1 MVPPGPGVSL
11 PHLGVPALIPPSPA
25 VPSPPTPPAR
35 RFLPPI
41 ASAPFPLQRA
51 VGSAQ
56 PPRHTHP
63 RAQGRDKDPGQPPAM
78 AGQGE
83 TLPGGREKTSLGVTL
98 TDSLI
103 AMRNLPRLVEPLHP
117 ESRSTELLSPSTV
130 RLDRENICAIGR
142 LQSLWEIH
150 SLYLQQNQIEKIENL
165 GCFPNLRYG
174 QLLLPRRSLSMVRG
188 EWGSL
193 LPLAEPGEVRVAAP
207 DSLVLLALT
216 LGAVA
221 SPPPHTAALPVLCR
235 FLSLAG
241 NRIRRVENLQT
252 LRHLRVLDLSHN
264 QIQTL
269 DPDELPRSL
278 RLLDLTGNECTH
290 QDGYR
295 ELVVGALPHL
305 LQLDAQHVRGGVGEE
320 KEEGGSSSSEDEDD
334 ELLSEPSGPFTAGK
348 DFFADLHRELAGR
361 SRRRRREA
369 LEEHQT
375 RLEELEEL
383 QECRGLLL
391 PPAPLSPGREGAACI
406 TTPGPRWSQPRPQAK
421 LGTQLPPLPGPGG
434 QHACPQPQRP
444 PGGSQPRTKAL
455 EEETRAKGAKNRQLP
470 RILRTSMAPHGW
482 D

>member
-11 PHLGVPALIPPSPA
+11 PPLGVPALIPPRPA
-25 VPSPPTPPAR
+25 VPSPPTPPVR
-35 RFLPPI
+35 GFLPPI
-41 ASAPFPLQRA
+41 ASAPFSLQRA

-63 RAQGRDKDPGQPPAM
+63 RAQGRDKDSGQHPTM

-83 TLPGGREKTSLGVTL
+83 TLPGGCEQTSPGVTL

-103 AMRNLPRLVEPLHP
+103 TMRNLPRLVEPRHP
-117 ESRSTELLSPSTV
+117 ESRSVELLSPSTV

-142 LQSLWEIH
+142 LQSLREIH

-165 GCFPNLRYG
+165 GCFPNL
-174 QLLLPRRSLSMVRG
+174 
-188 EWGSL
+188 
-193 LPLAEPGEVRVAAP
+193 
-207 DSLVLLALT
+207 
-216 LGAVA
+216 
-221 SPPPHTAALPVLCR
+221 R

-278 RLLDLTGNECTH
+278 RLLDLRGNECTH

-305 LQLDAQHVRGGVGEE
+305 LQLDGQHVRGSVREE

-334 ELLSEPSGPFTAGK
+334 ESPSEPSGPFTAGK

-369 LEEHQT
+369 LEEHRT
-375 RLEELEEL
+375 RLEEL

-391 PPAPLSPGREGAACI
+391 PPAQLSPGRKGAACI
-406 TTPGPRWSQPRPQAK
+406 TTPGPRRSQPHPQAK
-421 LGTQLPPLPGPGG
+421 LGMWLPPLPGPGG
-434 QHACPQPQRP
+434 QHACLQPQQA
-444 PGGSQPRTKAL
+444 PGRSQPRTKAL
-455 EEETRAKGAKNRQLP
+455 EEKARTKGAKNRKLP
-470 RILRTSMAPHGW
+470 RIPHTSMAPHGW